1 MVKRTMVTTVLL
13 GLLWSS
19 VAMAAG
25 CAVKPGEAERVAFRT
40 WTGYEAK
47 PAARADEVRWV
58 QVDLGA
64 SRAIDAVKLYPM
76 MWPSNPNDRS
86 VGFPVRFR
94 IEASED
100 PDFKTAIMI
109 TDCTGVDYLDP
120 ITEIRAFSAHGVKG
134 RYVRLT
140 ATRLRPQFG
149 KANVYLFAL
158 AKLDVLSG
166 GKDIAEGRPITDSV
180 NGNLGKHPLTR
191 PPRPMGEADITD
203 DPQNVIPARDW
214 KPVAY
219 RASAPAKGVS
229 LDGGLFRTA
238 VENNI
243 SYLLNSFTV
252 DELLRQFRQR
262 AGKPN
267 PPGLRKPD
275 PFWEEDLAGSNAGR
289 FLMGAGN
296 TLRWVDDPE
305 LRRRL
310 NQVVDGIEE
319 CRLPDGYIMAYPKD
333 AIFGSDRAGYTRT
346 WMTLGLI
353 DAGHAGN
360 DKAFPLL
367 RGFYD
372 WFNECP
378 YLPRLLRGVDFGEVG
393 MVADTQMY
401 FTPAGKPEDLQ
412 VAQQYFQ
419 ENFWLEQLV
428 KREDEAIWQY
438 PYDRPHCYLIPSL
451 EAYLDLYRATGA
463 QRYLDASL
471 GGWDLYHDKWEHVGG
486 SIAICEFDIY
496 PPRSYYL
503 HKHTGELCGSAFW
516 TRLNQRF
523 HLLNPEQE
531 KYVNEIEKSI
541 YNVGLANQVGSKG
554 IIYHADL
561 VGRKNFDRTGIAIN
575 TCCEGQG
582 TRLYSSLPE
591 YIYSIAADGLYVN
604 LFEASTITWQQAGQS
619 PQLKMLTRFPF
630 KPDVQLRLSLAQ
642 PMRSKIRVRIPTW
655 AAAEMPILVNGTP
668 AATGKP
674 GSYQTLDRTWSD
686 GDTISFVLPV
696 NFRLTQ
702 YLGLER
708 VPGQE
713 RYALEYGP
721 ILLALV
727 GPMDEKEGTRI
738 ASRPEDLVKQLKPKV
753 GQPLHFSIDGDAEH
767 EYMPYWEVTDQVFTC
782 YPIIGNP

>member
-1 MVKRTMVTTVLL
+1 
-13 GLLWSS
+13 
-19 VAMAAG
+19 
-25 CAVKPGEAERVAFRT
+25 
-40 WTGYEAK
+40 
-47 PAARADEVRWV
+47 
-58 QVDLGA
+58 
-64 SRAIDAVKLYPM
+64 
-76 MWPSNPNDRS
+76 
-86 VGFPVRFR
+86 
-94 IEASED
+94 
-100 PDFKTAIMI
+100 
-109 TDCTGVDYLDP
+109 
-120 ITEIRAFSAHGVKG
+120 
-134 RYVRLT
+134 
-140 ATRLRPQFG
+140 
-149 KANVYLFAL
+149 
-158 AKLDVLSG
+158 
-166 GKDIAEGRPITDSV
+166 
-180 NGNLGKHPLTR
+180 
-191 PPRPMGEADITD
+191 
-203 DPQNVIPARDW
+203 
-214 KPVAY
+214 
-219 RASAPAKGVS
+219 
-229 LDGGLFRTA
+229 
-238 VENNI
+238 
-243 SYLLNSFTV
+243 
-252 DELLRQFRQR
+252 
-262 AGKPN
+262 
-267 PPGLRKPD
+267 
-275 PFWEEDLAGSNAGR
+275 
-289 FLMGAGN
+289 
-296 TLRWVDDPE
+296 
-305 LRRRL
+305 
-310 NQVVDGIEE
+310 
-319 CRLPDGYIMAYPKD
+319 
-333 AIFGSDRAGYTRT
+333 
-346 WMTLGLI
+346 
-353 DAGHAGN
+353 
-360 DKAFPLL
+360 
-367 RGFYD
+367 
-372 WFNECP
+372 
-378 YLPRLLRGVDFGEVG
+378 

-419 ENFWLEQLV
+419 ENYWLEQLA

-541 YNVGLANQVGSKG
+541 YNVGLANQVRSKG